1 MWLRKAVILIVI
13 GVIFGW
19 FYDWAYP
26 WAFPPTGVS
35 VSDAAYCTAR

>member
-19 FYDWAYP
+19 FYDWASP
-26 WAFPPTGVS
+26 GHSCPTGVS